1 MSVDGAIEADGEG
14 IVYIHSGTMSGK
26 ELSKRTKE
34 HYRNF
39 DISKLRYQIMDF
51 RAVDRIEMS
60 ADEIRETARLF
71 CEAAKSRRN
80 DHKFAIVISNDP
92 MFAVM
97 KLWETYLEDPDV
109 HGKIFY
115 NLEEARAWI
124 NQDVNQEEKK
134 QA

>member
-1 MSVDGAIEADGEG
+1 MSVSGVIEENGEG
-14 IVYIHSGTMSGK
+14 IVYVHSGTMSGK
-26 ELSKRTKE
+26 ELPQKTRE
-34 HYRNF
+34 HYQNF
-39 DISKLRYQIMDF
+39 DTTKLRYQIMDF

-60 ADEIRETARLF
+60 SKEIRETARLF
-71 CEAAKSRRN
+71 CKASKSRRP

-97 KLWETYLEDPDV
+97 KLWETYLDAPDV

-115 NLEEARAWI
+115 SMEEARAWI
-124 NQDVNQEEKK
+124 MEDIDLKAH